1 MFHHF
6 HSQNIDILPIFV
18 SLVLISNSDRTKFK
32 IILNKLILHNHYPA
46 LMRKSMYFRSMK
58 KVISI
63 IVTIIAYTHFCFAQ
77 AQASPFNTIGNVGDS
92 KQRKKNSPMSN
103 LDATEGNLTL
113 DSITKCSDIPSSNNM
128 DIPQDKLSSII
139 KMYER
144 YLSQK
149 KKKDSCYV
157 NECKIISYYKGSPR
171 ELNLTNLM
179 AVSDEVGL
187 SNQLFVM
194 AQALL
199 ETGHFS
205 SRVCKE
211 YNNLFGLYDSK
222 SRDYF
227 RFARW
232 EDSVVGYKKMI
243 QYKYKGGN
251 YLNFLK
257 RIGYAEDPRYI
268 TKIAKMAKS
277 IYQRLF
283 KE

>member
-1 MFHHF
+1 
-6 HSQNIDILPIFV
+6 
-18 SLVLISNSDRTKFK
+18 
-32 IILNKLILHNHYPA
+32 
-46 LMRKSMYFRSMK
+46 MK
-58 KVISI
+58 KNTSILVI
-63 IVTIIAYTHFCFAQ
+63 IIAYTHFCFAQ
-77 AQASPFNTIGNVGDS
+77 EQASPFNTIGSIGYRSQSN
-92 KQRKKNSPMSN
+92 KNCSMAN
-103 LDATEGNLTL
+103 LASTEENLIL
-113 DSITKCSDIPSSNNM
+113 DSISKSSSNPLSANTELS
-128 DIPQDKLSSII
+128 QDKLSSLIDW
-139 KMYER
+139 YEN

-149 KKKDSCYV
+149 KDSCYIS
-157 NECKIISYYKGSPR
+157 KYKAISYYKGSPH

-179 AVSDEVGL
+179 VVFDEVGL

-222 SRDYF
+222 NRDYF

-268 TKIAKMAKS
+268 SKIAKMSKV

-283 KE
+283 AK

>member
-1 MFHHF
+1 M
-6 HSQNIDILPIFV
+6 IFI
-18 SLVLISNSDRTKFK
+18 SLVLFNKGNRTNFQ
-32 IILNKLILHNHYPA
+32 ILLNLLILHNPHYIFI
-46 LMRKSMYFRSMK
+46 RKSMYFRTMK

-63 IVTIIAYTHFCFAQ
+63 IAIIIACTNLCFGQ
-77 AQASPFNTIGNVGDS
+77 TQASPFNSIGSIGFGKTS
-92 KQRKKNSPMSN
+92 KKNNKTSLVSTGQGLPQ
-103 LDATEGNLTL
+103 
-113 DSITKCSDIPSSNNM
+113 DSITKSNNN
-128 DIPQDKLSSII
+128 DDRIISQEKLSLLIE
-139 KMYER
+139 KYER
-144 YLSQK
+144 YLKQK
-149 KKKDSCYV
+149 NRKDSCNHFGNKV
-157 NECKIISYYKGSPR
+157 ISYYKGNPR
-171 ELNLTNLM
+171 ELSLTNLM

-187 SNQLFVM
+187 SNQLFVL

-251 YLNFLK
+251 YLSFLK
-257 RIGYAEDPRYI
+257 RIGYAEDPMYI
-268 TKIAKMAKS
+268 PNLNIA
-277 IYQRLF
+277 Y
-283 KE
+283 

>member
-1 MFHHF
+1 
-6 HSQNIDILPIFV
+6 
-18 SLVLISNSDRTKFK
+18 
-32 IILNKLILHNHYPA
+32 
-46 LMRKSMYFRSMK
+46 MYFRTMK

-63 IVTIIAYTHFCFAQ
+63 IIIAYTNFCFAQ
-77 AQASPFNTIGNVGDS
+77 TQASPFNSIGIIGSGNQS
-92 KQRKKNSPMSN
+92 KKNNKTN
-103 LDATEGNLTL
+103 LVSTGHSLPL
-113 DSITKCSDIPSSNNM
+113 DSITKPNN
-128 DIPQDKLSSII
+128 DDDRNISPEKLSFLIE
-139 KMYER
+139 KYER
-144 YLSQK
+144 YLK
-149 KKKDSCYV
+149 LKNKKDSCNRSGY
-157 NECKIISYYKGSPR
+157 KLISYYKGNPR
-171 ELNLTNLM
+171 ELSLANLM
-179 AVSDEVGL
+179 AVADEVGL
-187 SNQLFVM
+187 SNQLFVL

-251 YLNFLK
+251 YLKFLK
-257 RIGYAEDPRYI
+257 RIGYAEDPMYI
-268 TKIAKMAKS
+268 QKIAKMAKS

-283 KE
+283 AK

>member
-1 MFHHF
+1 
-6 HSQNIDILPIFV
+6 
-18 SLVLISNSDRTKFK
+18 
-32 IILNKLILHNHYPA
+32 
-46 LMRKSMYFRSMK
+46 MYFRTMK

-63 IVTIIAYTHFCFAQ
+63 IIIIIAFTNFCFAQ
-77 AQASPFNTIGNVGDS
+77 TQASPFNSIGSIGYKS
-92 KQRKKNSPMSN
+92 QSKKNSNTASYVS
-103 LDATEGNLTL
+103 TEQSLSL
-113 DSITKCSDIPSSNNM
+113 DSITIPDESTKNSDWNIP
-128 DIPQDKLSSII
+128 PDKLSFLIE
-139 KMYER
+139 KYER
-144 YLSQK
+144 YLQQK
-149 KKKDSCYV
+149 SRKDSC
-157 NECKIISYYKGSPR
+157 NHSDSKLISYYKGNPR
-171 ELNLTNLM
+171 ELSLANLM

-187 SNQLFVM
+187 SNQLFVL

-205 SRVCKE
+205 SRICKE

-222 SRDYF
+222 KRDYF

-257 RIGYAEDPRYI
+257 RIGYAEAPLYI
-268 TKIAKMAKS
+268 PKIAKMAKS

-283 KE
+283 TK

>member
-1 MFHHF
+1 M
-6 HSQNIDILPIFV
+6 IFIHLRNF
-18 SLVLISNSDRTKFK
+18 S
-32 IILNKLILHNHYPA
+32 
-46 LMRKSMYFRSMK
+46 
-58 KVISI
+58 
-63 IVTIIAYTHFCFAQ
+63 
-77 AQASPFNTIGNVGDS
+77 
-92 KQRKKNSPMSN
+92 
-103 LDATEGNLTL
+103 
-113 DSITKCSDIPSSNNM
+113 
-128 DIPQDKLSSII
+128 KLSSII

-144 YLSQK
+144 YLNQK

>member
-1 MFHHF
+1 
-6 HSQNIDILPIFV
+6 
-18 SLVLISNSDRTKFK
+18 
-32 IILNKLILHNHYPA
+32 
-46 LMRKSMYFRSMK
+46 MYFRTMK

-63 IVTIIAYTHFCFAQ
+63 IIIIIACTNLCFAQ
-77 AQASPFNTIGNVGDS
+77 TQASPFNSIGNIGSGSPS
-92 KQRKKNSPMSN
+92 KKKNNKTSLVSTGQGLPQ
-103 LDATEGNLTL
+103 
-113 DSITKCSDIPSSNNM
+113 DSITKSNNN
-128 DIPQDKLSSII
+128 DDRISSQEKLSFLIE
-139 KMYER
+139 KYER
-144 YLSQK
+144 YLKQK
-149 KKKDSCYV
+149 NRKDSCNHFGNKV
-157 NECKIISYYKGSPR
+157 ISYYEGNPR
-171 ELNLTNLM
+171 ELSLTNLM

-187 SNQLFVM
+187 SNQLFVL

-251 YLNFLK
+251 YLSFLK
-257 RIGYAEDPRYI
+257 RIGYAEDPMYI
-268 TKIAKMAKS
+268 QKIAKMAKS
-277 IYQRLF
+277 IYERLF
-283 KE
+283 AK

>member
-1 MFHHF
+1 
-6 HSQNIDILPIFV
+6 
-18 SLVLISNSDRTKFK
+18 
-32 IILNKLILHNHYPA
+32 
-46 LMRKSMYFRSMK
+46 MK

-63 IVTIIAYTHFCFAQ
+63 IVTIFAYSHFCFAQ
-77 AQASPFNTIGNVGDS
+77 TQASPFNTIGNVGYS
-92 KQRKKNSPMSN
+92 NPKNKNSPMSK
-103 LDATEGNLTL
+103 LDSTEGDLTL
-113 DSITKCSDIPSSNNM
+113 DSITKFSDTPSSNDM
-128 DIPQDKLSSII
+128 GIPQDKLSSII
-139 KMYER
+139 EMYER

-149 KKKDSCYV
+149 KTNDSCNVDEY
-157 NECKIISYYKGSPR
+157 KTISYYKGSPR

-199 ETGHFS
+199 ETGYFS

-222 SRDYF
+222 NRDYF

-277 IYQRLF
+277 IYKKLF
-283 KE
+283 SE

>member
-1 MFHHF
+1 
-6 HSQNIDILPIFV
+6 
-18 SLVLISNSDRTKFK
+18 
-32 IILNKLILHNHYPA
+32 
-46 LMRKSMYFRSMK
+46 MYFRNMK
-58 KVISI
+58 KVTSI
-63 IVTIIAYTHFCFAQ
+63 LVIIIAYTHFCFAQ
-77 AQASPFNTIGNVGDS
+77 EQASPFNTIGGIGYRSQSN
-92 KQRKKNSPMSN
+92 KNCSMAN
-103 LDATEGNLTL
+103 LASTDGNLML
-113 DSITKCSDIPSSNNM
+113 DSISKPSSNPLSSNTE
-128 DIPQDKLSSII
+128 ISQDKLSSLIDW
-139 KMYER
+139 YEKHI
-144 YLSQK
+144 S
-149 KKKDSCYV
+149 KKKDSCYI
-157 NECKIISYYKGSPR
+157 NKYKTISYYKGSPR

-179 AVSDEVGL
+179 VVFDEVGL

-232 EDSVVGYKKMI
+232 EDSVIGYKKMI

-268 TKIAKMAKS
+268 SKIAKMSKV

-283 KE
+283 VK